1 MTIWSAEIKELED
14 LFNSI
19 KGRFAGL
26 EKELEQLIKFDDA
39 NVILL
44 YSRRCLEVIIT
55 DLCEYELKR
64 PRKTEPLKGI
74 IDKLNRE
81 EKVPSHIITSM
92 DSLNSLS
99 TYGAHPKDFDPEQVK
114 PVLNNL
120 AIIIKWYL
128 KYKDNR
134 TLDKVKAEEAKQESK
149 EPIPNKEGIKKS
161 KKSLIFWLSGLILV
175 VAIVV
180 LALLVFKIQGGKR
193 QTKELEKSIAVV
205 PFLNDS
211 PDEENT
217 YFINGIMD
225 EILVNLQTIKELRV
239 ISRTSVEK
247 YRDSDKS
254 SIPEIAKELGV
265 NYIVEGS
272 GQKYGNTFSLRVQLI
287 RAAKESHLWAESYE
301 KEIKDIND
309 ILSIQRQIAQA
320 IAEELKAIITP
331 QEKQLIEKI
340 PTTNLTA
347 YDLFLKGNQ
356 EYWSYWSKGNLDHIY
371 KSLDYLRKSIELDPE
386 YSMAYTGLGRNY
398 WLLGH
403 MDPNPSP
410 DMWEESRRLLKKAID
425 LDPENGWAYA
435 ELAVVQHNW
444 DWDSIAAR
452 KSFEKAIYLSPNTP
466 DIYIHYFYL
475 EYRLGNCDKAE
486 SLLKEWKKINPEVN
500 VEEDI
505 TLLFCQHKFQQIM
518 NITEQ
523 KGIENFGAGNIF
535 MIVSAYSITGN
546 YNRALEISDYMVDKL
561 GDPSWGL
568 YCKGMVLA
576 MMGNKDGAY
585 EVISQLSKL
594 SESRKV
600 SLCDL
605 AGIYIALGEKAQAQK
620 YLEQALRERDIFLH
634 QILTIPS
641 FYLIKDEPWVKD
653 IIRRSWIP
661 LKSTE

>member
-1 MTIWSAEIKELED
+1 MIIWSSEIKELEK
-14 LFNSI
+14 LFESL
-19 KGRFAGL
+19 KGHFPDL
-26 EKELEQLIKFDDA
+26 EKELEQLVKTEDS
-39 NVILL
+39 NVVLL

-55 DLCEYELKR
+55 DLCQYELKR

-81 EKVPSHIITSM
+81 EKVPSYIITSM
-92 DSLNSLS
+92 DNLNSLS

-114 PVLNNL
+114 PALNNL
-120 AIIIKWYL
+120 SIIIKWYL
-128 KYKDNR
+128 KYKDKR
-134 TLDKVKAEEAKQESK
+134 TFDKAEEAIQESK
-149 EPIPNKEGIKKS
+149 EPISNKEGVKKS

-180 LALLVFKIQGGKR
+180 VTLLVFKIPGGKR
-193 QTKELEKSIAVV
+193 QTKELEKSIAVL

-254 SIPEIAKELGV
+254 SIPEIARELGV

-301 KEIKDIND
+301 QEIKNVDD
-309 ILSIQRQIAQA
+309 ILSIQRN
-320 IAEELKAIITP
+320 IAESIATELKAIITP
-331 QEKQLIEKI
+331 EEKQLIEKI

-371 KSLDYLRKSIELDPE
+371 KSMDYLRKSIELDPE
-386 YSMAYTGLGRNY
+386 YSLAYTGLGRNY
-398 WLLGH
+398 WMLGH
-403 MDPNPSP
+403 FDPKPSP
-410 DMWEESRRLLKKAID
+410 DYWEESRRLLNKAIS

-435 ELAVVQHNW
+435 NLGVVQHNW
-444 DWDSIAAR
+444 DWDSIKAR
-452 KSFEKAIYLSPNTP
+452 RSFEKAILLSPENE
-466 DIYIHYFYL
+466 DVYVHYFWF
-475 EYRLGNCDKAE
+475 EKRLGNCDKAA
-486 SLLKEWKKINPEVN
+486 SLLLEWKKIAPALDTDKNFA
-500 VEEDI
+500 
-505 TLLFCQHKFQQIM
+505 LLYCQNHFQQIVD
-518 NITEQ
+518 IFSQTD
-523 KGIENFGAGNIF
+523 IEDLA
-535 MIVSAYSITGN
+535 VSDFFIIISAHSITGN
-546 YNRALEISDYMVDKL
+546 FTKALEVAEYMIEL
-561 GDPSWGL
+561 GGDPSWGL
-568 YCKGMVLA
+568 SYKGIVLA
-576 MMGNKDGAY
+576 MMGKEKEARM
-585 EVISQLSKL
+585 VLSQIDIL

-600 SLCDL
+600 NSCFI
-605 AGIYIALGEKAQAQK
+605 AGIYAALGENDKARE
-620 YLEQALRERDIFLH
+620 YLEKSLREREFMLH
-634 QILTIPS
+634 EILTIPP
-641 FYLIKDEPWVKD
+641 FYLLKDEPWVQD

-661 LKSTE
+661 LKNTD